1 MSSSIIGQQFFY
13 RISKSKFY
21 TNPTNTNSLDIGS
34 PDLFGNFWGQKLIL
48 FGDFWGQKSQKK
60 PGEPLC
66 NAVLY
71 HLLCLTVSFW
81 SQKLIIFEYSGYSYI
96 SCFSLFFFNL

>member
-48 FGDFWGQKSQKK
+48 FGDFWGQKLPKSIS
-60 PGEPLC
+60 
-66 NAVLY
+66 Y
-71 HLLCLTVSFW
+71 W
-81 SQKLIIFEYSGYSYI
+81 SQKLTFSKISGYS
-96 SCFSLFFFNL
+96 